1 MPYPGSDDNEDLYSV
16 PSRPTYMGVP
26 LKPAEITA
34 RRIELEHIE
43 LLSGRPERQTVIGSE
58 DVCNLLIALHKTES
72 VEQFLERI

>member
-16 PSRPTYMGVP
+16 PSRPSYVGVP

-43 LLSGRPERQTVIGSE
+43 LLSGRPDRQTVIGS
-58 DVCNLLIALHKTES
+58 DDIINLLIALHKTEDVS
-72 VEQFLERI
+72 DFIRSI